1 LNKMIR
7 TAKRGSMSATE
18 KASATMIW
26 MKQLST
32 STINSTAGKIK
43 AFMSAPPIKRHA
55 AIGAAVWVALNLI
68 VILIL
73 QGRIDTAEK
82 TFFSKG
88 IDVTLGLADKSGSPI
103 LSSDMLVLNVA
114 IGEVMENPDIRY
126 VAILDHQNKILAH
139 SNPAEIN
146 LHMEPVIAETTIDKI
161 NGVKITSG
169 RENDKSPIMIFE
181 KEVTFS
187 GVKIGKVSIG
197 WDARKMAS
205 AVKSSHLFMLLFLVF
220 SVAATVGILFLL
232 ERNLAKRRMQRQKAM
247 EGMTR
252 IGPYLLTR
260 KIAQGG
266 MAELYLADYI
276 REDGFRKTV
285 AVKKV
290 LPHLADNR
298 DFIDMF
304 IREARLAALLQHPN
318 VVQIAD
324 FGKIQNA
331 YFIAMEYVDGKNLAE
346 IMGFIKK
353 GLPVDMA
360 VFLVLK
366 ISNGLYYSHTRKD
379 DKTGIPLSIIHRDIS
394 PQNILIS
401 LNGEV
406 KLSDFGISKATS
418 EPSLTQA
425 GVIKGKLSYL
435 SPEQAMGQDVS
446 HQIDIYALGL
456 VFYEILSGRRL
467 YRFANDIEAIRT
479 IPKMT
484 IPPIISTR
492 PDIPAGLNDIVMKCL
507 EKSTVKRYQT
517 AQELNHDLSKLKNRM
532 GVTYDASDLALFMR
546 ANFEKQEPEP
556 VA

>member
-1 LNKMIR
+1 M
-7 TAKRGSMSATE
+7 SMPVGE
-18 KASATMIW
+18 KASTTMMW

-32 STINSTAGKIK
+32 TTINSVAGRVR
-43 AFMSAPPIKRHA
+43 AFMSGSPVKRHI
-55 AIGAAVWVALNLI
+55 AIGVAVWMVLNLI
-68 VILIL
+68 VFFIL
-73 QGRIDTAEK
+73 QGKIETVEK
-82 TFFSKG
+82 TFFNKG
-88 IDVTLGLADKSGSPI
+88 VDLALGLSDKCSSPI
-103 LSSDMLVLNVA
+103 LSTDILSLNVA
-114 IGEVMENPDIRY
+114 VSEMMEHPGILNT
-126 VAILDHQNKILAH
+126 AILDHQDKIIAH
-139 SNPAEIN
+139 SNPAKIN
-146 LHMEPVIAETTIDKI
+146 RQLEPVNGETIVETI
-161 NGVKITSG
+161 NGVQIASG
-169 RENDKSPIMIFE
+169 QIDEQTPVMLFRN
-181 KEVTFS
+181 EVTYS

-197 WDARKMAS
+197 WGAQKLVSTIKSYRMFMVLFVIGSLAATAAVLFLVEQRLKKRKMA
-205 AVKSSHLFMLLFLVF
+205 M
-220 SVAATVGILFLL
+220 
-232 ERNLAKRRMQRQKAM
+232 QKAM

-266 MAELYLADYI
+266 MAELYLADYL

-331 YFIAMEYVDGKNLAE
+331 YFIAMEYVEGKNLAE
-346 IMGFIKK
+346 IMGFLKK

-366 ISNGLYYSHTRKD
+366 ISNGLQYSHSRKD
-379 DKTGIPLSIIHRDIS
+379 DKTGNRLNIIHRDIS

-435 SPEQAMGQDVS
+435 SPEQAMGQEVN

-456 VFYEILSGRRL
+456 VFYEILSGSRL

-479 IPKMT
+479 IPQMT
-484 IPPIISTR
+484 IPPIITKR
-492 PDIPAGLNDIVMKCL
+492 PDIPQGLNDIVMKCL

-517 AQELNHDLSKLKNRM
+517 ALELHDDLMKLKNHL
-532 GVTYDASDLALFMR
+532 GITYDASDLAMFMR
-546 ANFEKQEPEP
+546 ANFEKPEPEI
-556 VA
+556 VV